1 MQHRIMFICPFWQQ
15 KDHVG
20 MFRAERLV
28 RWLRKL
34 EFEVVVVAAGH
45 DNSSRETDFGKLIV
59 VRDPLR
65 IYPDVLSLNTSFGTP
80 IPSRKPNKFRRW
92 MAYFLLVPDLH
103 IRWTKAVLKSEQV
116 SEVARVCDFFMA
128 SSPPES
134 SFIAAASLGSRLDK
148 KFIMDMRDGWLDEPM
163 KPLLKTLWI
172 QRFREKRIEKRL
184 LKKAGAI
191 CVTSENW
198 RTLLLKRYP
207 KLNKR
212 IHIIPNC
219 YPEYDNTNNVNSD
232 ELNSDTTATIQLIH
246 AGRIS
251 GSRPER
257 NIEPLLNRLLQCIG
271 NNKIKCTV
279 KFLGVLDS
287 SEIMIVEK
295 WNKLYM
301 EYDSNLIYLN
311 SVTRSEALNLMSVA
325 NGLIMVSNS
334 YASIPAKYYDYSVT
348 GRPVLNLTINDSAS
362 VRVSSVQPH
371 FYHLV
376 ETTNGDISTGDSQY
390 KIVDSFINH
399 CKSVVPED
407 AVLNPDFTEKEV
419 LKRFKTIINTLKN
432 GG

>member
-1 MQHRIMFICPFWQQ
+1 
-15 KDHVG
+15 
-20 MFRAERLV
+20 
-28 RWLRKL
+28 
-34 EFEVVVVAAGH
+34 
-45 DNSSRETDFGKLIV
+45 
-59 VRDPLR
+59 
-65 IYPDVLSLNTSFGTP
+65 
-80 IPSRKPNKFRRW
+80 

-184 LKKAGAI
+184 LKKAAAI

-198 RTLLLKRYP
+198 EKLLLSRYP
-207 KLNKR
+207 KLTNK

-219 YPEYDNTNNVNSD
+219 YPEYVNTEKVNSE
-232 ELNSDTTATIQLIH
+232 ELNSDTTSSLQLIH

-257 NIEPLLNRLLQCIG
+257 NIEPLLNRLLQYIV
-271 NNKIKCTV
+271 NKKIKFTV

-287 SEIMIVEK
+287 SEIKLIDT
-295 WNKLYM
+295 WNKRFV
-301 EYDSNLIYLN
+301 EHDSNLIFLN
-311 SVTRSEALNLMSVA
+311 SVTRTEALNLMTSA

-348 GRPVLNLTINDSAS
+348 GRPVLNLTINDSAM
-362 VRVSSVQPH
+362 VKVSSVQPH
-371 FYHLV
+371 FYNLI
-376 ETTNGDISTGDSQY
+376 ETTNTDISTGDSQY

-399 CKSVVPED
+399 CKSVVPVD

-419 LKRFKTIINTLKN
+419 LKRFKIIINTLKN

>member
-1 MQHRIMFICPFWQQ
+1 MFICPFWQQ

-34 EFEVVVVAAGH
+34 GFEVVVVAAGH
-45 DNSSRETDFGKLIV
+45 DNSSHETDFGKLIV

-65 IYPDVLSLNTSFGTP
+65 IYPDVFSLNTSFGTP

-198 RTLLLKRYP
+198 EKLLLSRYP
-207 KLNKR
+207 KLTNK

-219 YPEYDNTNNVNSD
+219 YPEYVNTEKVNSE
-232 ELNSDTTATIQLIH
+232 ELNSDTTSSLQLIH

-257 NIEPLLNRLLQCIG
+257 NIEPLLNRLLQYIV
-271 NNKIKCTV
+271 NKKIKFTV

-287 SEIMIVEK
+287 SEIKLIDT
-295 WNKLYM
+295 WNKRFV
-301 EYDSNLIYLN
+301 EHDSNLIFLN
-311 SVTRSEALNLMSVA
+311 SVTRTEALNLMTSA

-362 VRVSSVQPH
+362 VKVSSVQPH
-371 FYHLV
+371 FYNLI
-376 ETTNGDISTGDSQY
+376 ETTNTDISTGDSQY

-399 CKSVVPED
+399 CKSVVPVD

-419 LKRFKTIINTLKN
+419 LKRFKIIINTLKN